1 MIALRAA
8 VHVELRKALASR
20 VMHTV
25 TVLVVAGIAV
35 LAGALL
41 AAAQAG
47 NPQILAQLGPLAGET
62 GWRLLTGITAQIT
75 AAGALLACGVAL
87 SWIVGREFTDGTIA
101 GLFALPVSRPAI
113 ALAKICVYLLWVV
126 AVALGLS
133 VLVLLAGLALGAGDL
148 NREVLS
154 QLARQ
159 AVLVVLTGLIAT
171 PAGLAAT
178 LGRGPLPGIAATVLI
193 VIAAQVTAIASPA
206 VAAWVPLSAPGLW
219 ALSPEVVHPGQI
231 ATVAIIPAVFVT
243 WTCVAWGRLR
253 LDR

>member
-1 MIALRAA
+1 MTALQAA
-8 VHVELRKALASR
+8 LHVELRKARASR

-25 TVLVVAGIAV
+25 AVLVVAGIAV
-35 LAGALL
+35 LAGALV

-62 GWRLLTGITAQIT
+62 GWQLLTGVTAQIT
-75 AAGALLACGVAL
+75 AVGALLGFGVAL

-113 ALAKICVYLLWVV
+113 ALAKMGVYLLWVL

-133 VLVLLAGLALGAGDL
+133 VLLLLAGLAVGAGDL
-148 NREVLS
+148 DRDVLA
-154 QLARQ
+154 QLGRQ

-171 PAGLAAT
+171 PAGVAAT
-178 LGRGPLPGIAATVLI
+178 LGRGTLPGIAATVVI
-193 VIAAQVTAIASPA
+193 VIVAQVTAIASPA
-206 VAAWVPLSAPGLW
+206 VAAWMPLSTPGLW
-219 ALSPEVVHPGQI
+219 ALSPEVVQPAQL

-243 WTCVAWGRLR
+243 WTCAAWWWLR